1 MEVVLNYQIT
11 QIFIENSIL
20 PFDKLKDNTSLE
32 LTSHQTPLTQI
43 CLIYFFTQYLQ
54 WLTTK
59 SFQIFSLSNIS
70 KLNLNQN
77 TNSNHNFKINQT
89 RKEKK
94 KKKIWPIWAA
104 VGRRT
109 SGGGEEDRHA
119 WTSTG
124 NLCVCNCVRVTKRE
138 RAIGTHMFYS
148 GQ

>member
-1 MEVVLNYQIT
+1 MEAVLNYQIT

-94 KKKIWPIWAA
+94 KKRFDPFEQRW
-104 VGRRT
+104 
-109 SGGGEEDRHA
+109 GGGQAVVGKR
-119 WTSTG
+119 TG
-124 NLCVCNCVRVTKRE
+124 MHEHPPAISVCVTV
-138 RAIGTHMFYS
+138 
-148 GQ
+148 

>member
-1 MEVVLNYQIT
+1 MLNYQIT

-94 KKKIWPIWAA
+94 KKKDL
-104 VGRRT
+104 T
-109 SGGGEEDRHA
+109 HLSSGGEEDKRWCGRGQACMNIHRQ
-119 WTSTG
+119 S
-124 NLCVCNCVRVTKRE
+124 LCV
-138 RAIGTHMFYS
+138 
-148 GQ
+148 